1 MNQIMSV
8 RLYSFVVAIIAA
20 VFFALDSLA
29 AEGNPVYGKKI
40 YENKCASCHGIK
52 GDGNSP
58 MSKHVKPVPSNFISR
73 EYKDSHGKNP
83 KEYSNAEMK
92 DILMFGMK
100 GTAMVGFADSLK
112 EQEIEDVLS
121 YIRSLHEDNKISY
134 VD

>member
-1 MNQIMSV
+1 MNKIMSV
-8 RLYSFVVAIIAA
+8 GPYSLVMAIVTAA
-20 VFFALDSLA
+20 LLAFDALA
-29 AEGNPVYGKKI
+29 AEGNPVYGKKV
-40 YENKCASCHGIK
+40 YENKCASCHGIN